1 VLTLLV
7 RGDNVADAEVLVEVV
22 ILVKDVDVEDGDLE
36 TQST

>member
-7 RGDNVADAEVLVEVV
+7 TDDDVADTEVPVEVV
-22 ILVKDVDVEDGDLE
+22 ILVKDIDVEDGDPE